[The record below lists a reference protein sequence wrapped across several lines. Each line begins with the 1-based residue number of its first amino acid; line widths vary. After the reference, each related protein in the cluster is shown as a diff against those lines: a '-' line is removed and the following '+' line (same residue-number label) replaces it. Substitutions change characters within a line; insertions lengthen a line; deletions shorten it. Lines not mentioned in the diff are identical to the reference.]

1 MYKILI
7 VEDDKNILDGI
18 INVISGWQM
27 EARGIRDFRNVMKEF
42 AEYGPHL
49 VLLDISLPAFDGYYW
64 CNEIRKQS
72 KVPIIFLSSAA
83 ENMNIIMAMNMGAD
97 DFVAKPFN
105 ESVLMA
111 KLQALLRRTYDFS
124 EGVSMIEHRDAI
136 LNLGDHTLNYQDK
149 KLELSSN
156 EYKILFTLMKA
167 KGQIVSREKLMEV
180 LWESEVFID
189 ENTLTVNINR
199 LRKKLAEIGL
209 TDFIV
214 TKFGVGYILG

>member
-7 VEDDKNILDGI
+7 VEDDKNLLEGI
-18 INVISGWQM
+18 KNVISGWQM
-27 EARGIRDFRNVMKEF
+27 EAREIKDFRNVMKEF
-42 AEYGPHL
+42 AEYDPHL

-64 CNEIRKQS
+64 CSEIRKQS
-72 KVPIIFLSSAA
+72 KVPIIFISSAS

-105 ESVLMA
+105 ENVLMA
-111 KLQALLRRTYDFS
+111 KLQALLRRTYDFG
-124 EGVSMIEHRDAI
+124 EGTSLIENNGAI
-136 LNLGDHTLNYQDK
+136 LNLGDHTLTYEGN

-180 LWESEVFID
+180 LWESEAFVD
-189 ENTLTVNINR
+189 DNTLTVNINR
-199 LRKKLAEIGL
+199 LRKKMGDMGL
-209 TDFIV
+209 KDFIT
-214 TKFGVGYILG
+214 TKFGEGYIVV